1 MRNVRVARN
10 HLWNFSSLLFSNQ
23 AYIMGVR
30 KRSTCG
36 IDKWYNNKLLTRN
49 IILMQKRKISTR
61 SLRSLAGA
69 TNQRNYFKRNS
80 WNYDNE
86 FFRASDLRNNLNLLP
101 PPPVKHMYTN
111 CTDKICDWPTRYL
124 DLEELNMLK
133 KEKIENVDSIAPL
146 ARKNKFLKV

>member
-1 MRNVRVARN
+1 MRNFRVARN

-86 FFRASDLRNNLNLLP
+86 FFRASDLRNNLNLLTP
-101 PPPVKHMYTN
+101 PPCKTHVHQLYWQNIWLTN
-111 CTDKICDWPTRYL
+111 KIFRSWRIEYVEEGTNRKCRL
-124 DLEELNMLK
+124 DR
-133 KEKIENVDSIAPL
+133 SACS
-146 ARKNKFLKV
+146 